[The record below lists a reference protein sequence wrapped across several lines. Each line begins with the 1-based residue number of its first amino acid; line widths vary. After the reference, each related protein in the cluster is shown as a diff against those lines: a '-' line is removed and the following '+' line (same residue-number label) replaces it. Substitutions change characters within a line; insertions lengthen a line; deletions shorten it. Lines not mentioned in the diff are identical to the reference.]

1 MANEKTKKREK
12 SGQRGI
18 PKVDSVNDKEMFI
31 AHYLD
36 EDGKRQRV
44 GKFRIAHEICN
55 AMTRI
60 ALDLKTSR
68 SELVRNVLE
77 EFVKFYDESKNIGGE
92 RFFEAS
98 KTIEDWVQSRTE
110 FKPLLRD
117 VISKDHLMDLN
128 SQSPECKL
136 ISQQLV
142 LLAKMMNLT
151 NKNVL

>member
-44 GKFRIAHEICN
+44 CKFRIAHEICN

-60 ALDLKTSR
+60 ALELKTSR

-77 EFVKFYDESKNIGGE
+77 EFVKFYDESKYIGGE
-92 RFFEAS
+92 RFFEQS
-98 KTIEDWVQSRTE
+98 KTREQCVQGRTD
-110 FKPLLRD
+110 FKPLFR
-117 VISKDHLMDLN
+117 
-128 SQSPECKL
+128 L
-136 ISQQLV
+136 IELI
-142 LLAKMMNLT
+142 
-151 NKNVL
+151 

>member
-1 MANEKTKKREK
+1 MANERTKKREK

-60 ALDLKTSR
+60 ALELKTSR

-117 VISKDHLMDLN
+117 VISKDNLMDLN
-128 SQSPECKL
+128 SKSTECKL

-142 LLAKMMNLT
+142 LLAKMMDLT
-151 NKNVL
+151 NKNVI

>member
-1 MANEKTKKREK
+1 MANERTKKREK

-60 ALDLKTSR
+60 ALELKTSR

-92 RFFEAS
+92 RFFEPS
-98 KTIEDWVQSRTE
+98 KTIEQWVQGRTE

-128 SQSPECKL
+128 SKSPECKL

-142 LLAKMMNLT
+142 LLAKMMDLT
-151 NKNVL
+151 NKNVI